1 MRLGELL
8 ESGNL
13 VCLAGDLGAGKTT
26 MAQGIARGW
35 GSLDPVTSPT
45 FVLINEYR
53 RADNERLFHVDAFRL
68 SSPDEAR
75 MLGLE
80 ELFDQGAGPVMI
92 EWPEKLSDVLPD
104 ERLWI
109 HLSWQDDSRRRLEIA
124 ATGPAY
130 ASLLKVFRQVAF
142 GG

>member
-1 MRLGELL
+1 
-8 ESGNL
+8 
-13 VCLAGDLGAGKTT
+13 

-45 FVLINEYR
+45 FVLINQYR
-53 RADNERLFHVDAFRL
+53 RADSESLFHVDAFRL
-68 SSPDEAR
+68 SSPEEAR

-92 EWPEKLSDVLPD
+92 EWPEKLSGVLPD

-130 ASLLKVFRQVAF
+130 TSLLKVFRQAAF